1 MSGRGTMRGALLLG
15 LAALVTLP
23 AAAPAQGDGDLR
35 AKVAAYK
42 QRVQLLED
50 QDTIENLQGTFGYYF
65 DKGLWGE
72 AAALFTAKGSFEY
85 GQRGVYIGPERIRRA
100 MLLFGPQGLGQGY
113 LNNHMMLQP
122 IVVVAS
128 DGRTATGRWQGMVQ
142 LAQPG
147 ANGIWGVGVY
157 ENAYAKEGGV
167 WKISKLHFYVTAL
180 TDYDKGWMKSAY
192 PMDGQSAL
200 FPPDQPPSEVYRAFP
215 GAYIPPFSY
224 RHPVTGQSLKDIPQ
238 PPDNVV
244 GRP

>member
-1 MSGRGTMRGALLLG
+1 MSWRGALRGAPLLG
-15 LAALVTLP
+15 LAALVALP
-23 AAAPAQGDGDLR
+23 VPAMGQGDGDLR

-42 QRVQLLED
+42 QRVQALED
-50 QDTIENLQGTFGYYF
+50 QDAIENLQGTFGYYF
-65 DKGLWGE
+65 DKGLWDE
-72 AAALFTAKGSFEY
+72 AAALFTTKGSFEY

-100 MLLFGPQGLGQGY
+100 MLLFGPQRLGPGY

-122 IVVVAS
+122 IIVVAP

-147 ANGIWGVGVY
+147 ANGIWGVGIY

-200 FPPDQPPSEVYRAFP
+200 FPPDRPPSEVYRAFP

-224 RHPVTGQSLKDIPQ
+224 RHPVTGQSLDAIPQ
-238 PPDNVV
+238 PSDTVV